1 MSTYVRGVG
10 FGPDPRLL
18 DRNDP
23 KAMRDYRKRLREFN
37 KKTRQFRRL
46 PKEEQERI
54 IKDKEG
60 DRNKKDIRSDV
71 QLDPK
76 ERERLRRKKLDGIGT
91 RSGESPS
98 DRSQDDSRGGRSGG
112 PKDGRR
118 PVRRRRP
125 VAGDKPDRNRLNER
139 RRARRIAMRR
149 KRREL
154 RRRRGMR

>member
-1 MSTYVRGVG
+1 MSRVVRGVG
-10 FGPDPRLL
+10 VEPDPRVV

-23 KAMRDYRKRLREFN
+23 KAMRDYRKRLREFR
-37 KKTRQFRRL
+37 KKERAFNRL
-46 PKEEQERI
+46 PKKEQQKILEKEE
-54 IKDKEG
+54 
-60 DRNKKDIRSDV
+60 
-71 QLDPK
+71 
-76 ERERLRRKKLDGIGT
+76 T
-91 RSGESPS
+91 RTPPRG
-98 DRSQDDSRGGRSGG
+98 SRGGRFGG

-149 KRREL
+149 KKREL